1 MVVGALLYVVRRL
14 ERWLHQ
20 HIFKVGWLLTKNLRT
35 TTVLYY
41 TFFLPGVVVNQF
53 VYWMAAGILNVRAER
68 AIAWPESQS
77 IAELDLS
84 FIKLSRNTGPIRIAI
99 ISLAPLIAGLA
110 LIWLIATNV
119 LDLSGV
125 IALIQ
130 QGADPSVIL
139 NMLINTPD
147 IWIWVYLMFTIANTM
162 FPDRESLRGWRPILI
177 GVAVVIVLLYVF
189 GVAQTIFLSNLVLP
203 IMNGLN
209 ILTLIFTIV
218 IAIDLLVT
226 GVLGGLESIIERI
239 TKNSATFQN
248 GKLIAITREEMLKQR
263 RAKAQQTKQPKA
275 RPPAGHPSIYKLAL
289 PIPGAPGKDIAEPI
303 IVTRDD
309 KTVLPAG
316 APTTKRV
323 EPQVILGTATI
334 KTDDEIEAKPADRP
348 LQEAH
353 IELPASAVKSLTTST
368 AQSEVED
375 DEDEDEVD
383 EDEVEG
389 KGDAK
394 AEESEGEEAR
404 P

>member
-1 MVVGALLYVVRRL
+1 MVGALLYVVRRL

-41 TFFLPGVVVNQF
+41 TFFLPGVVVNQL

-84 FIKLSRNTGPIRIAI
+84 FIKLSRNTGPIKIAI
-99 ISLAPLIAGLA
+99 ISLVPLLAGLG

-130 QGADPSVIL
+130 RGADPGLIVS
-139 NMLINTPD
+139 MLINTPD

-162 FPDRESLRGWRPILI
+162 FPDREALRGWRPILI
-177 GVAVVIVLLYVF
+177 GGAVVIVLLYVF
-189 GVAQTIFLSNLVLP
+189 GVAQTMFLNNLATP
-203 IMNGLN
+203 ITDGLN

-226 GVLGGLESIIERI
+226 GVLGGMESIIERI

-248 GKLIAITREEMLKQR
+248 GKLIAITREEMLKLR
-263 RAKAQQTKQPKA
+263 HAKQQQAKQPKTRA
-275 RPPAGHPSIYKLAL
+275 PAGHPSIYKLAL
-289 PIPGAPGKDIAEPI
+289 PIPGAPGKDISEPI

-334 KTDDEIEAKPADRP
+334 KSDDEIETKPEDRP

-353 IELPASAVKSLTTST
+353 IELPASAVKSLTAST
-368 AQSEVED
+368 TQSEGE
-375 DEDEDEVD
+375 DEDEDEGEEA
-383 EDEVEG
+383 EDE
-389 KGDAK
+389 
-394 AEESEGEEAR
+394 AEASEGEEAR